1 MTLRRPART
10 ARPGLSLIEVIL
22 ALAILVLA
30 TAAISR
36 LFDIGTDRGTEARV
50 YSRGA
55 RLAQSKMAE
64 AEAGLISPLSG
75 GSNGQFEGDDAAWQ
89 YSVAAAAAGP
99 ANLYTVTVTVTR
111 DVRGKPVHVALT
123 QMMFDPALIGSS
135 AQAEVPDASSVITPG
150 TSMIDGTSSTSTGS
164 SSSTTGGT
172 SP

>member
-1 MTLRRPART
+1 MTRCRPART

-30 TAAISR
+30 TTAISR

-75 GSNGQFEGDDAAWQ
+75 GANGQFDGDDAAWT
-89 YSVAAAAAGP
+89 YSVTAEGAGP
-99 ANLYTVTVTVTR
+99 TNLYTVTVTVSR
-111 DVRGKPVHVALT
+111 DVRGKPLQVSLT
-123 QMMFDPALIGSS
+123 QMVFDPALIGSS
-135 AQAEVPDASSVITPG
+135 AQAETPDASSVITAG
-150 TSMIDGTSSTSTGS
+150 TSTIDGVS
-164 SSSTTGGT
+164 SSSMGASSTGGA